1 MRFQDMV
8 DYAIKNLRTRQLRSW
23 LTIIG
28 IVIGVVAMVVITSI
42 TEGVSKSVTDLLSTF
57 GPDKMFIIPINI
69 EKASSAGGSL
79 GGSQVPFGK
88 LYQKDVDSAA
98 SVPGVKET
106 ARVVY
111 GRASVKFKDKEIST
125 MVYGGDS
132 KIFTIF
138 SDFFQIEK
146 GRAYS
151 ESERKAIVLGYDAAN
166 NMWGKDKADV
176 GSVMQINGKDF
187 RVVGTMT
194 DIGSSMAAHD
204 NAAIFVPF
212 DDGRDLFKSQLAN
225 NEVSAIYLQIDQ
237 GFDANEVKDAID
249 AKIASNHRVTLDNK
263 DFTVITGDFIRETVG
278 SILGLL
284 SELLFGIT
292 AIATVVGGIGISNT
306 MFMAVLERVREI
318 GVLKSIGATER
329 DIQLIFLTESA
340 FIGFLGGVLG
350 FAAALAI
357 LFVAGQFGVPYLIRI
372 RWVLFV
378 FVFSVGVGVAAGFLP
393 ARQAAK
399 MDPVK
404 ALGYI

>member
-1 MRFQDMV
+1 MV

-69 EKASSAGGSL
+69 EKASSAGGSM

-106 ARVVY
+106 ARLVY

-125 MVYGGDS
+125 QVFGGDP

-146 GRAYS
+146 GRAYM

-166 NMWGKDKADV
+166 SMWGKDKADV
-176 GSVMQINGKDF
+176 GSVMEINGRDF

-212 DDGRDLFKSQLAN
+212 ADGRELFKSQLAN

-249 AKIASNHRVTLDNK
+249 AKLASNHRVTLDNR

-357 LFVAGQFGVPYLIRI
+357 LFVAGQFGVPYLLRI

>member
-88 LYQKDVDSAA
+88 LYQKDVDAAA

-106 ARVVY
+106 ARLVY

-125 MVYGGDS
+125 QVFGGDT

-146 GRAYS
+146 GRAYT

-166 NMWGKDKADV
+166 SMWGKDKADV
-176 GSVMQINGKDF
+176 GSVMEINGKDF

-194 DIGSSMAAHD
+194 DIGNSMAAHD

-212 DDGRDLFKSQLAN
+212 ADGRELFKAQLAN
-225 NEVSAIYLQIDQ
+225 NEVSAIYLQIDP

-249 AKIASNHRVTLDNK
+249 SKIASNHRVTLDNK

-378 FVFSVGVGVAAGFLP
+378 FFFSVGVGVAAGFLP

-399 MDPVK
+399 MDPVR
-404 ALGYI
+404 ALGYV